1 MNTLISRNSFQFH
14 PMHRQLID
22 CGGIQ
27 KIIPGSTNYKQRQ
40 QEETQLTKLQTTK
53 FAAAVARR
61 HPFQNDVIC
70 ARGRTYWD
78 HPGNQL
84 YRKLIS
90 LAKNQ
95 YSKAPNRLGKSLIVS
110 EIIRHIHQANG
121 RFMKK
126 ISRKGGDKWVECN
139 LNFVR
144 EKVTQ
149 SLRDG
154 LSFKY
159 SSSTERKRQRKAQSQ
174 ELVHGDID
182 RIVHSNASV
191 SQKVNDFK
199 HKVDWM
205 NRYRGTEGEGV
216 SDETILKIFEAA
228 NLDIL
233 ETMKKDPS
241 MVEQLHRVTNNETSA
256 RKNGGNG
263 SARSLSPPTN
273 GSTVPLTMLSQ
284 SKSAPQALP
293 QQPSNTS
300 SGVNNTFQIDSS
312 VSPLLRSATNFHPR
326 GQESKDGSSCDDMDL
341 DLDSPFM
348 FLDDISR
355 YRA

>member
-1 MNTLISRNSFQFH
+1 
-14 PMHRQLID
+14 MHRQLVNS
-22 CGGIQ
+22 GGR
-27 KIIPGSTNYKQRQ
+27 KQQ
-40 QEETQLTKLQTTK
+40 GNKNCIASNEETHLIKLEPRPIGPS
-53 FAAAVARR
+53 AAVIRR
-61 HPFQNDVIC
+61 HPLQNDVIC

-110 EIIRHIHQANG
+110 EIIRHIHEANG

-126 ISRKGGDKWVECN
+126 ASRKEGDKWVECN

-159 SSSTERKRQRKAQSQ
+159 SSSTERKRQRKAQSR
-174 ELVHGDID
+174 ETFHGDID

-191 SQKVNDFK
+191 SQRISDFK
-199 HKVDWM
+199 HKVERM
-205 NRYRGTEGEGV
+205 NRYRGIEGEGV
-216 SDETILKIFEAA
+216 SDETILKIFETA

-241 MVEQLHRVTNNETSA
+241 MLEQMHRVTHTEITGKRNDRNNPT
-256 RKNGGNG
+256 
-263 SARSLSPPTN
+263 RSLSPARRPPTK
-273 GSTVPLTMLSQ
+273 GSTVTLSMF
-284 SKSAPQALP
+284 SP
-293 QQPSNTS
+293 QQQAPPSISNDANNNAIQFNSSVTPARLRSQMDFRIRTFENKQDGTS
-300 SGVNNTFQIDSS
+300 SC
-312 VSPLLRSATNFHPR
+312 
-326 GQESKDGSSCDDMDL
+326 KDDMDL

-348 FLDDISR
+348 FLDDFSR
-355 YRA
+355 FNRR

>member
-1 MNTLISRNSFQFH
+1 
-14 PMHRQLID
+14 MHRQLVA
-22 CGGIQ
+22 CGGLR
-27 KIIPGSTNYKQRQ
+27 KHHLPGNKNCVLAQTN
-40 QEETQLTKLQTTK
+40 EETQQHLTKVEPTPIGPTG
-53 FAAAVARR
+53 VVVRR
-61 HPFQNDVIC
+61 QPLQNDVIC

-110 EIIRHIHQANG
+110 EIIRHIHHANG

-126 ISRKGGDKWVECN
+126 LRRKDGDKWVECS

-159 SSSTERKRQRKAQSQ
+159 SSSTERKRQRKAKSQ
-174 ELVHGDID
+174 ELIHGDID

-191 SQKVNDFK
+191 SQKISDFK
-199 HKVDWM
+199 HKIEWV
-205 NRYRGTEGEGV
+205 NRYRGTEGEGI
-216 SDETILKIFEAA
+216 SDERILKFFEQT

-233 ETMKKDPS
+233 ETMKNDPS
-241 MVEQLHRVTNNETSA
+241 MLEQMHRITNTETTGKRNDRNSPT
-256 RKNGGNG
+256 
-263 SARSLSPPTN
+263 RSLSPPIREL
-273 GSTVPLTMLSQ
+273 TVQLAIF
-284 SKSAPQALP
+284 APQQAPLNI
-293 QQPSNTS
+293 STDA
-300 SGVNNTFQIDSS
+300 NNARIQLDSS
-312 VSPLLRSATNFHPR
+312 LTPLLRSNKADFHIR
-326 GQESKDGSSCDDMDL
+326 SFENKQGGSLSDDIDL

-348 FLDDISR
+348 FRDEISR
-355 YRA
+355 HNRA